1 MFTTYSIIILDSN
14 MNKKPKYSKKSA
26 YDLSGSAPRG
36 LAQLA
41 EWEREDR
48 RKWVEKQKIRRKG
61 KGPYEC

>member
-14 MNKKPKYSKKSA
+14 MNKKPKYSKK
-26 YDLSGSAPRG
+26 
-36 LAQLA
+36 LA

>member
-26 YDLSGSAPRG
+26 YDLSGPGPRG

-48 RKWVEKQKIRRKG
+48 RREAEKERIRRRG
-61 KGPYEC
+61 RGPYES